1 MFWNLDVREEGAP
14 HTELGNSRQVDA
26 GRMRTRSGE
35 RGPAGVHLSTCSVY
49 SLTSSV
55 QPSAF
60 RPLHSPLP
68 WHSSDIDT
76 SLRSILMAAPAGLS
90 APPPRTSPVVPS
102 TSLPS
107 SRAAWLLFLR
117 SYCSALEPS
126 PTALFAPFTAFDS
139 ATPSSLETLP
149 FLGFSCPS
157 SHLPGCTISVSCAGS
172 FFQLAHYLLI
182 SSLAYCPCLICTQN
196 VKAGFW

>member
-1 MFWNLDVREEGAP
+1 MQG
-14 HTELGNSRQVDA
+14 
-26 GRMRTRSGE
+26 GRG
-35 RGPAGVHLSTCSVY
+35 RGPGKEGQQVFTQH
-49 SLTSSV
+49 V
-55 QPSAF
+55 QCLQP
-60 RPLHSPLP
+60 H
-68 WHSSDIDT
+68 I
-76 SLRSILMAAPAGLS
+76 LRSALRIPAS
-90 APPPRTSPVVPS
+90 ALPTALTLLWHRYLFAVHPNGCSHWAFCTSPRTSPVVPS
-102 TSLPS
+102 ASLSS